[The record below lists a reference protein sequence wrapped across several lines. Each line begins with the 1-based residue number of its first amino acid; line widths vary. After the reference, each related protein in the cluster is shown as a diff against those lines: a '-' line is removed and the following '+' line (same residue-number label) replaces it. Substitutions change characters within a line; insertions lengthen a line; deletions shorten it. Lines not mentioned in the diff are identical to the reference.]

1 MSRKITVFFII
12 LTAFVTIAATI
23 GFVVIKQNNQQQ
35 LLNLQRQ
42 LALMSEAVQQQQDE
56 LAQQQQQ
63 LEQAQKNYA
72 SEKERADRLQRDID
86 TMRAQNADKKICFLT
101 FDDGPSKNTLK
112 ILDILDRYNIKAT
125 FFVIGRGKTE
135 YMKDIVDAGHAIGL
149 HSYSHEFSQI
159 YQSETAYFED
169 LQKLSDLV
177 RETTGVTT
185 TLMRFPGGSS
195 NTASKKYCNGI
206 MTALTKSVEQ
216 KGYAYFD
223 WNCDSHDADGA
234 TVPASQIINSIKRES
249 GAQHLTV
256 LMHDAG
262 AKTSTVEA
270 LPAVIE
276 YLQQQGYSFQK
287 LNKIVKPY
295 HHSINN

>member
-35 LLNLQRQ
+35 LLDLQRQ
-42 LALMSEAVQQQQDE
+42 LASMSETLQQQQDE
-56 LAQQQQQ
+56 LTRQQHQ

-72 SEKERADRLQRDID
+72 SEKERADRLQRDMD
-86 TMRAQNADKKICFLT
+86 TMRTQNADKKICFLT

>member
-35 LLNLQRQ
+35 LLDLQRQ
-42 LALMSEAVQQQQDE
+42 LASMSETLQQQQDE
-56 LAQQQQQ
+56 LTRQQQQ

-101 FDDGPSKNTLK
+101 FDDGPSKNTPK

-262 AKTSTVEA
+262 VKTTTVEA
-270 LPAVIE
+270 LPAIIE
-276 YLQQQGYSFQK
+276 YLQEQGYGFQK

>member
-35 LLNLQRQ
+35 LLDLQRQ
-42 LALMSEAVQQQQDE
+42 LASMSETLQQQQDE

-101 FDDGPSKNTLK
+101 FDDGPSKNTPK

-262 AKTSTVEA
+262 VKTTTVEA

>member
-35 LLNLQRQ
+35 LLDLQRQ
-42 LALMSEAVQQQQDE
+42 LASMSETLQQQQDE

-101 FDDGPSKNTLK
+101 FDDGPSKNTPK

>member
-42 LALMSEAVQQQQDE
+42 LASMSETLQQQQDE

-101 FDDGPSKNTLK
+101 FDDGPSKNTPK

-234 TVPASQIINSIKRES
+234 IVPASQIINSIKRES
-249 GAQHLTV
+249 GSKHLTV

>member
-101 FDDGPSKNTLK
+101 FDDGPSKNTPK

-262 AKTSTVEA
+262 VKTTTVEA
-270 LPAVIE
+270 LPAIIE
-276 YLQQQGYSFQK
+276 YLQEQGYGFQK

>member
-101 FDDGPSKNTLK
+101 FDDGPSKNTPK

>member
-35 LLNLQRQ
+35 LLDLQRQ
-42 LALMSEAVQQQQDE
+42 LASMSETLQQQQDE

-101 FDDGPSKNTLK
+101 FDDGPSKNTPK

-223 WNCDSHDADGA
+223 WNCDSHDADSA

-262 AKTSTVEA
+262 VKTTTVEA
-270 LPAVIE
+270 LPAIIE
-276 YLQQQGYSFQK
+276 YLQEQGYGFQK

>member
-35 LLNLQRQ
+35 LLDLQRQ
-42 LALMSEAVQQQQDE
+42 LASMSETLQQQQDE
-56 LAQQQQQ
+56 LTRQQQQ

-101 FDDGPSKNTLK
+101 FDDGPSKNTPK

>member
-35 LLNLQRQ
+35 LLDLQRQ
-42 LALMSEAVQQQQDE
+42 LASMSETLQQQQDE
-56 LAQQQQQ
+56 LTQQQQQ